1 MISPVQTA
9 PNSDVTPSPKDRDKA
24 DHGAVS
30 SGSDRVQVKLL
41 FLKTMKVTIIIN
53 GKPTEKEVPTSWE
66 QVTFGQFLELEKCE
80 QDKTKVLSLF
90 TGIDHETL
98 LKAKIKHFDDVMVN
112 GLSFLTTQPPVA
124 IPEKLLGYT
133 MPKNLEFEQVQ
144 QYVDLQNYIK
154 ESRDK
159 SPSDQLRQYTLYCAV
174 YACIQKHSK
183 YDWKLVEEMAPE
195 FLNAPCTEVM
205 GIGHFTLMRLI
216 ASKQGTK
223 PTSPPQS
230 TLLKKLGLVLKSWRL
245 RLVSNLR
252 WIIWSKRLGVK
263 PTKS

>member
-1 MISPVQTA
+1 
-9 PNSDVTPSPKDRDKA
+9 
-24 DHGAVS
+24 
-30 SGSDRVQVKLL
+30 
-41 FLKTMKVTIIIN
+41 MKVTIIIN
-53 GKPTEKEVPTSWE
+53 GKSIEKEVPTAWGE
-66 QVTFGQFLELEKCE
+66 PDNFVPFWQFVDLEKCSDPE
-80 QDKTKVLSLF
+80 TKVLDKTKVLSLF

-98 LKAKIKHFDDVMVN
+98 LKAKIKAFDNVMVN
-112 GLSFLTTQPPVA
+112 GLSFLGTEPKVT

-174 YACIQKHSK
+174 YACSQKYGK

-216 ASKQGTK
+216 ASKQSTK
-223 PTSPPQS
+223 PTSPPQN

-245 RLVSNLR
+245 RLAFSLH
-252 WIIWSKRLGVK
+252 WIIWSKKLGVK